1 MDNRIIRKLS
11 DEEQKE
17 LIRLLVKEITV
28 NHFDPE
34 KDRDPAGVGAF
45 KAKIRTRWYAVNI
58 SLYAND
64 LFSGISEN
72 SVKCYIRYYC

>member
-64 LFSGISEN
+64 LFSGISDSFYN
-72 SVKCYIRYYC
+72 